1 MKVLFLSNEYG
12 VYRSGSA
19 YAHRLEK
26 LQCALQQRGIQTKSL
41 SLREQP
47 VPRPILAHPPN
58 PPLILKKTPDSNLMN
73 VVRGLAFTR
82 ATAKGAV
89 RKLEEV

>member
-1 MKVLFLSNEYG
+1 MKVLSLSNEYG
-12 VYRSGSA
+12 VHQAGSA
-19 YAHRLEK
+19 YGHRLERLRCV
-26 LQCALQQRGIQTKSL
+26 LQRRGIQTKSL

-58 PPLILKKTPDSNLMN
+58 PPLILKKTPDSNFMN